1 MKVLNAE
8 IRVDYRTIIELDKLR
23 DELEQPRAV
32 VVKAEPTVELP

>member
-23 DELEQPRAV
+23 DELEHERSSL
-32 VVKAEPTVELP
+32 VKAEPTVELP